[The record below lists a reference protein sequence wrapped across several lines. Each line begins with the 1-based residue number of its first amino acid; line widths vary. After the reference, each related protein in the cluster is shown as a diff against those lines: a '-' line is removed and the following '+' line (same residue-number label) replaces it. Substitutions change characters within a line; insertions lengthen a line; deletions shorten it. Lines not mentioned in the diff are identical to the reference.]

1 MTKAPARIWLDYTLA
16 NLHRAAFD
24 EPPRDDYNL
33 ACNEYVRA
41 DCAPEFRARWRDA
54 MEAAAQV
61 AERHGRPRAA
71 ENTKRRMGN
80 PVRVTARPMALLSIR
95 IAAAIRALPEPPE
108 FRAAREADVEMM
120 REAAEVNSRYA
131 AEITRLR
138 AENAALTR
146 ERDALREALNE
157 IAAWDDHGGNR
168 GLERDGTYGRFD
180 EPGAVRTARTALKG
194 APDA

>member
-1 MTKAPARIWLDYTLA
+1 MSDARSELTPAKRAELDRLA
-16 NLHRAAFD
+16 IEL
-24 EPPRDDYNL
+24 
-33 ACNEYVRA
+33 VRGSVV
-41 DCAPEFRARWRDA
+41 EF
-54 MEAAAQV
+54 AAA
-61 AERHGRPRAA
+61 RF
-71 ENTKRRMGN
+71 
-80 PVRVTARPMALLSIR
+80 
-95 IAAAIRALPEPPE
+95 IAMI
-108 FRAAREADVEMM
+108 V
-120 REAAEVNSRYA
+120 AEVNSRYA